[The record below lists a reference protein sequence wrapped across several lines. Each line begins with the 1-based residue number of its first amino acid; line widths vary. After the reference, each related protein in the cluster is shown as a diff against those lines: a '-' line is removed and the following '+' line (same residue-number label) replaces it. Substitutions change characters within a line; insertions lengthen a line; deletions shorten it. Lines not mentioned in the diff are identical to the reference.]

1 MIDLAA
7 ARGAFICQ
15 SQSLNLFVA
24 DPSYAKLTSMHF
36 YAWKKGLKTG
46 CYYLRT
52 KAAVMAQKFTVDPKF
67 LAGPTTVKPEPKQET
82 RQEKLDRLV
91 REYEEASAK
100 AKEDAAAGE
109 GCLMCSG

>member
-1 MIDLAA
+1 MAA

-36 YAWKKGLKTG
+36 YAWRKGLKTG

-52 KAAVMAQKFTVDPKF
+52 KASVTAQKFTVDPKF
-67 LAGPTTVKPEPKQET
+67 LVSDSHSTITVAKPNRKDL
-82 RQEKLDRLV
+82 LDRLAK
-91 REYEEASAK
+91 EYEEEQEK
-100 AKEDAAAGE
+100 ARVAAENGE
-109 GCLMCSG
+109 GCLSCSG